1 MKITFLGTS
10 HGVPS
15 ADRFCSCYMIEVGEK
30 IYLVDAGAPA
40 AEMIIRQGGDINKFR
55 ALFTT
60 HTHGDHTVGMIHLI
74 SLMNWYYRESAGD
87 FFITE
92 QDHID
97 STIRWIET
105 SGSGNKSFSKHRLR
119 LKLAREGVV
128 YWDENIKVEYIPT
141 KHIPNSY
148 SILISSG
155 KSRVL
160 FSGDF
165 SQWLAREDVP
175 RVIEE
180 DIDLFVCEMA
190 HFTKEQ
196 IDPYFQKCRAKT
208 VAFTHV
214 FPLDKYDD
222 IEGMKGKYGFEI
234 LAPNDGDSIE
244 IET

>member
-1 MKITFLGTS
+1 MKILFVGTS

-15 ADRFCSCYMIEVGEK
+15 AERFCSCYMIEAGNR
-30 IYLVDAGAPA
+30 IYMVDAGAPA
-40 AEMIIRQGGDINKFR
+40 AEMILRYGGDVNKFR

-60 HTHGDHTVGMIHLI
+60 HVHSDHTWGMMHLI
-74 SLMNWYYRESAGD
+74 SLMNWYYKDSAAD

-97 STIRWIET
+97 STVRWIET
-105 SGSGNKSFSKHRLR
+105 SGSGAFSSHRLR
-119 LKLAREGVV
+119 MKVPHEGVV

-160 FSGDF
+160 FGGDF
-165 SQWLAREDVP
+165 SQWLARDDVP
-175 RVIEE
+175 KIIEE
-180 DIDLFVCEMA
+180 ELDLFVCEMA
-190 HFTKEQ
+190 HFTAEQ
-196 IDPYFQKCRAKT
+196 ITPYLQKCRAKK

-214 FPLDKYDD
+214 FPLEKYGD
-222 IEGMKGKYGFEI
+222 IEGMKGKYSFEI
-234 LAPNDGDSIE
+234 LTPNDGDSVE
-244 IET
+244 IEA